1 MTSMKAYR
9 GFEGDPTPRLVDID
23 VPQVGDGEVLVQI
36 KSAGLTYGTFTLQKA
51 GMLKP
56 MPMTLGHE
64 GAGIVAAVGAGVTR
78 AKVGDRVRVHP
89 TMSCGGCRH
98 CRTDRDQ
105 MCWGSAMMG
114 FVSFGATVPDYERFH
129 DGFIAEYALAPERQ
143 IDLLPD
149 NVSFDSGA
157 KLHYAGNGWR
167 TLRAADLPPGGTLA
181 ILGATGSMGVVTI
194 KLAAYFGVGRLVLIG
209 RSTERLEEV
218 AKLASV
224 PVDIVSTDT
233 MGDNWAD
240 TGALPRR
247 LAEVAPEGVDAII
260 DYLPEGGA
268 MWQAVSAL
276 ATGGTFV
283 NMGGG
288 PQPFGFPMRAMVGK
302 CWTVVGTRNHSRR
315 DAQDVLR
322 LMGTGALEIEDL
334 ITHRAPLADV
344 ESAVAKLTSRE
355 EAVWMSVLHP

>member
-1 MTSMKAYR
+1 MSKMLAYR
-9 GFEGDPTPRLVDID
+9 GFENDPDPKLVEVD
-23 VPQVGDGEVLVQI
+23 VPQAGEGEVLVKI

-64 GAGIVAAVGAGVTR
+64 GAGIVEAVGPGVN
-78 AKVGDRVRVHP
+78 KVKPGDRVRIHP

-114 FVSFGATVPDYERFH
+114 FVSFGATVPDYARYH
-129 DGFIAEYALAPERQ
+129 DGFIAEYALAPDRQ

-149 NVSFDSGA
+149 GVSFDAGA
-157 KLHYAGNGWR
+157 KLHYAGNAWR
-167 TLRAADLPPGGTLA
+167 TLRAAELPPGGVVA

-194 KLAAYFGVGRLVLIG
+194 KLAAYFGVSRLVLVG
-209 RSTERLEEV
+209 RSTDRLEAV
-218 AKLASV
+218 AKLSTV

-233 MGDNWAD
+233 MGGNWAE

-247 LAEVAPEGVDAII
+247 MAEVAPDGVDAII

-268 MWQAVSAL
+268 MWQAVSGL

-302 CWTVVGTRNHSRR
+302 CWKVVGTRNHSRL

-322 LMGTGALEIEDL
+322 LMGSGILEIEDL

-344 ESAVAKLTSRE
+344 EAAVSKLTSRD